1 MKKIFGILF
10 VIIIL
15 GCAGYFVYINY
26 IKDSIPKIK
35 MEEETA
41 NINEYYI
48 YGNHFNIKG
57 KILTVS
63 IQVHRCTNVWVRDR
77 MRCKRNEKTPA

>member
-48 YGNHFNIKG
+48 
-57 KILTVS
+57 
-63 IQVHRCTNVWVRDR
+63 
-77 MRCKRNEKTPA
+77 